1 MTTQTAEESLDV
13 ARRHLQRVQE
23 AGLEPGGWRPTAC
36 TWPDDAALA
45 WTREA
50 VEHARSEAA
59 IVTIVATGSAVRDI
73 DSSDDLDLVLVYRS
87 HRPALARP
95 PISVDLRQYEQTDV
109 EPRLAAGHDY
119 LSWTVR
125 FGRALFERDSWWTRL
140 RGEWNGRLSLP
151 AVAESLGRADKA
163 RHYFEEMSAAGDASA
178 AAEFELSML
187 THLGRA
193 ALSRAAVFPKS
204 RPEMADQLR
213 DVGDEE
219 LADRLSAALADR
231 SAQRPAASARAGRRH
246 GRRVGFQP

>member
-1 MTTQTAEESLDV
+1 MMQHAP
-13 ARRHLQRVQE
+13 ARTDS
-23 AGLEPGGWRPTAC
+23 ASPAPGGWQPTAC
-36 TWPDDAALA
+36 TWPDDAALE
-45 WTREA
+45 WTRQA
-50 VEHARSEAA
+50 VARADSEAA
-59 IVTIVATGSAVRDI
+59 IMTIVATGSAVRDA

-95 PISVDLRQYEQTDV
+95 PVSVDLRQYEQADV

-140 RGEWNGRLSLP
+140 RNEWNGRLSLP
-151 AVAESLGRADKA
+151 SVAESLKRADKA
-163 RHYFEEMSAAGDASA
+163 RHYFEEMSAAGDASTA
-178 AAEFELSML
+178 ADFELSML

-193 ALSRAAVFPKS
+193 ALSRAGVFPKS

-213 DVGDEE
+213 GVGDED

-231 SAQRPAASARAGRRH
+231 SAQRTGAPSGPPPPLEPAVSWGSN
-246 GRRVGFQP
+246 PEE